1 MRRRKFLE
9 YVLDSTGYLKEA
21 ERMLIVD
28 FISEI
33 NESFTDDLLKEI
45 LKDEGT
51 LNLKKLVKLYEKL
64 LTIESTRLAEKT
76 TLKLKT
82 AERYAY
88 DHFELLK
95 AFYFMKLKSGKIL
108 KEPTCKA

>member
-9 YVLDSTGYLKEA
+9 YVLDSTGYLKET

-33 NESFTDDLLKEI
+33 NESFTDELLKEI

-64 LTIESTRLAEKT
+64 LNIESTRLAEKT
-76 TLKLKT
+76 TLKIKT
-82 AERYAY
+82 SERYAY
-88 DHFELLK
+88 DHFELLR
-95 AFYFMKLKSGKIL
+95 AFYFVKLKSGKIL